1 MADGDKIKQVFWNIA
16 ENAVRAM
23 REGGVLRVSIE
34 RMGDDWQ
41 VSFADTGTGMTPQQT
56 EKIFEPFQSN
66 FEGGTG
72 LGLAVVYQI
81 VQAHEGKVWARS
93 KPGQGTTFVLRLRRL
108 DAERSVAVGS
118 SRPWRRSKPS
128 QSHSSGD
135 SLQRPPGQ
143 GGRVA
148 NILVCDDERSIC
160 EMLDI
165 ALRREGHRVETVNSG
180 QAAKNKI
187 DGNLYDL
194 IITDIKMPNIDGIE
208 VLKHA
213 HRVSPDSPVI
223 LITAVDDYEA
233 AVEAVKAG
241 GASDYIRKSPGLVDE
256 IKLAINRVLEKLSL
270 SKQNFA
276 LRRDNAA
283 HNSLDNIIGSSA
295 AMEKLKQTLRTVAS
309 TASTV
314 LIHGESGTGKE
325 LVARAVHICSP
336 RAGEPFVSV
345 NCGAFPETLLESEL
359 FGYLKGAFT
368 GANQNK
374 RGLFEV
380 AGGGTIFLD
389 EISEMTLAMQ
399 VKLLRVLQERTV
411 RPVGG
416 TSEIPIDVRVIAAT
430 NRDLDKAVA
439 ENLFREDL
447 YYRLNVIPIRVPN
460 LRERREDIPLLANH
474 FQKKYAAAAG
484 RSILRVNKE
493 SLEALCGYEWPGN
506 VRQLENTVE
515 RAVAL
520 ETTEELHVE
529 LPAERPKARAAAAGV
544 GISGNMGEVAAGRG
558 AAARGRHGNLRCRH
572 RAHASADFAG
582 ALKRRADEGRRS
594 AGNFLPVVPAFDEE
608 VRAVAASSEPRVPS

>member
-1 MADGDKIKQVFWNIA
+1 
-16 ENAVRAM
+16 
-23 REGGVLRVSIE
+23 
-34 RMGDDWQ
+34 
-41 VSFADTGTGMTPQQT
+41 
-56 EKIFEPFQSN
+56 
-66 FEGGTG
+66 
-72 LGLAVVYQI
+72 
-81 VQAHEGKVWARS
+81 
-93 KPGQGTTFVLRLRRL
+93 
-108 DAERSVAVGS
+108 
-118 SRPWRRSKPS
+118 
-128 QSHSSGD
+128 
-135 SLQRPPGQ
+135 
-143 GGRVA
+143 VA

-165 ALRREGHRVETVNSG
+165 ALRRDSHRVETVQSG

-187 DGNLYDL
+187 DGALYDL

-208 VLKHA
+208 VLRHA

-256 IKLAINRVLEKLSL
+256 IKLAINRVLEKSHL

-276 LRRDNAA
+276 LRRDAA
-283 HNSLDNIIGSSA
+283 SHNSLDNIIGSSP
-295 AMEKLKQTLRTVAS
+295 AMEKLKQTVRTVAS

-336 RAGEPFVSV
+336 RATEPFVSV

-439 ENLFREDL
+439 DNLFREDL
-447 YYRLNVIPIRVPN
+447 YYRLNVIPIRVPD

-474 FQKKYAAAAG
+474 FLKKYAAAAS
-484 RSILRVNKE
+484 RSILRMNKD
-493 SLEALCGYEWPGN
+493 SLDALCGYEWPGN

-520 ETTEELHVE
+520 EMTDELHVE
-529 LPAERPKARAAAAGV
+529 LPMERPKARAAAAGSGGAV
-544 GISGNMGEVAAGRG
+544 GMSEAAPGAVLPEGVGMEGYVASIERTLLQGALDKSNGVQTKAADLLGISYRSF
-558 AAARGRHGNLRCRH
+558 RHLMKKYE
-572 RAHASADFAG
+572 
-582 ALKRRADEGRRS
+582 L
-594 AGNFLPVVPAFDEE
+594 
-608 VRAVAASSEPRVPS
+608 